1 MAFTPTPTRLIV
13 QWSGLIAGP
22 ILALLCFALLP
33 DEYLNASDQL
43 VPFSDAGRMTTAI
56 MVWMAIWWLTEAIN
70 VSVTALLP
78 VVLFP
83 LLGAS
88 DIRETSAPY
97 AHPLIFLFMGGFL
110 LALSMQRWGLD
121 RRIALT
127 TLRAVGT
134 RPANMVGGFMAA
146 TAVLS
151 AFVSNVATTAMML
164 PIALSVIQ
172 LVRQEGNQHAPEGES
187 ADVGMHDD
195 QRSNFAICMLLGL
208 AYAASI
214 GGVATIIGTA
224 PNTFLVGFVSNS
236 IAEPYRIEISFAGWM
251 LIGVPFVVLF
261 LPIVWLVLT
270 RVMYP
275 VRIGEIKGGGEFVQ
289 RELDVLGR
297 INRGEWLT
305 MIVFACTAFCW
316 ITRRLLVQIE
326 WTIGGETVS
335 VFGGLTD
342 PGIAMTGA
350 LALFV
355 IPVDVRR
362 RQFVMNWAT
371 AQKLPWGIL
380 LLFGGGL
387 SLAAAIQVNGVA
399 EFIGSQTRFFSG
411 MPTFAIVL
419 LVTTTV
425 IFLTELTSNTATTAT
440 MVPALAAI
448 GPGLGVHPYLLIF
461 PAAIAASCAFM
472 LPIATPPN
480 AIVFGSG
487 QISIPQMMK
496 AGIRLNLIGIVL
508 VTLLAMSILM
518 PVLGLE

>member
-1 MAFTPTPTRLIV
+1 
-13 QWSGLIAGP
+13 
-22 ILALLCFALLP
+22 
-33 DEYLNASDQL
+33 
-43 VPFSDAGRMTTAI
+43 
-56 MVWMAIWWLTEAIN
+56 
-70 VSVTALLP
+70 
-78 VVLFP
+78 
-83 LLGAS
+83 
-88 DIRETSAPY
+88 
-97 AHPLIFLFMGGFL
+97 
-110 LALSMQRWGLD
+110 
-121 RRIALT
+121 
-127 TLRAVGT
+127 
-134 RPANMVGGFMAA
+134 
-146 TAVLS
+146 
-151 AFVSNVATTAMML
+151 
-164 PIALSVIQ
+164 
-172 LVRQEGNQHAPEGES
+172 
-187 ADVGMHDD
+187 
-195 QRSNFAICMLLGL
+195 
-208 AYAASI
+208 
-214 GGVATIIGTA
+214 
-224 PNTFLVGFVSNS
+224 
-236 IAEPYRIEISFAGWM
+236 
-251 LIGVPFVVLF
+251 
-261 LPIVWLVLT
+261 
-270 RVMYP
+270 
-275 VRIGEIKGGGEFVQ
+275 
-289 RELDVLGR
+289 
-297 INRGEWLT
+297 
-305 MIVFACTAFCW
+305 
-316 ITRRLLVQIE
+316 
-326 WTIGGETVS
+326 
-335 VFGGLTD
+335 
-342 PGIAMTGA
+342 
-350 LALFV
+350 V

-399 EFIGSQTRFFSG
+399 EFIGSQTRFFAG